1 MTTIEE
7 AVEAEVRRRVA
18 EALAEHTAV
27 PPVPKVLTVDES
39 CGALRVSRS
48 TLYGMIRSGEIT
60 PSKLTRRI
68 LIPASEISRVLDIRG
83 GAA

>member
-18 EALAEHTAV
+18 EALAERV
-27 PPVPKVLTVDES
+27 PDVPKVLTVDEA
-39 CGALRVSRS
+39 CDALRISRS
-48 TLYGMIRSGEIT
+48 TLYGMVRDGEIAV
-60 PSKLTRRI
+60 SKLTRRV
-68 LIPASEISRVLDIRG
+68 LIPASEISRVLDVRG